1 MTKKK
6 KTLIILDGNALIH
19 RAWHALP
26 PLTDPQGRVVN
37 AIYGFISVLLKMIKE
52 QEPEYIAVTFD
63 LPGKTF
69 RHEEFEEYK
78 ATRVKQPDELYE
90 QIPLAKEMLKVFDIP
105 VFEKAGYEA
114 DDVIGTIS
122 KILDPKRDVESV
134 IVTGDLDT
142 LQLVDDNTKV
152 LTFVKGLSETKL
164 YDEKEVNKKYGFGPE
179 KLIDFK
185 AIKGDPSDNIPGV
198 PGIGDKGATDLIK
211 KYGSLSEIYKE
222 IVKNPDKFKKSVL
235 EKLKDGKESAKLS
248 QDLVTIVTDLKIKFD
263 LEKCKVGTW
272 DREKLVNEFGRY
284 GFKSLLAKLP
294 GAEAEEKISKKEFIT
309 IDALSK
315 MEKLI
320 NDLKKEREIAIS
332 LEIEDAGLF
341 GDSLAG
347 MGIRTKSGAYFLAL
361 GSLKKQE
368 QNKFWKS
375 AAVILEDNNI
385 KKIGY
390 DLKHEMEILANYSVK
405 LQGLDFDVMIASYL
419 LASGTRTH
427 DLGAIILQE
436 LGKELAESGK
446 DIELKKINFIWE
458 LKKAL
463 EPKLKKADV
472 LKLFNEVEMPL
483 IPVLAEME
491 RNGVKVNTSFLKK
504 MAARVDGDL
513 KKITKKIYKL
523 AGEEFNINSP
533 QQLKEILFERLQIP
547 TEGIRRG
554 KTGLSTAA
562 SELEKLRGEHPI
574 IKLIFDHRE
583 LAKLKSTYID
593 ALPKLVS
600 KETGRVHTS
609 FNQTVTATGRLSS
622 SSPNLQNIPIRK
634 ELGREIRK
642 AFVAEPGN
650 ELIAADYSQIEL
662 RIVAALAGDKK
673 MIKAFE
679 AGKDIHTATAAAIWN
694 IPEDRVDKDMRRAA
708 KAINFGVIYGQGPH
722 GLAQSAD
729 ITFMEA
735 KDFIEK
741 YFLAYADVKEYL
753 DRTKALAHKFGYVET
768 IFGRRRYLPDIKS
781 NIQQVCAAAERMAIN
796 MPVQGTAAD
805 IMKMAMICV
814 HQGLPKVSKAAKMIL
829 QVHDELVFEVP
840 EKDIKKV
847 GEFVKEEMENIYKLK
862 VPIIVDVEVGK
873 NWEDM
878 EKLK

>member
-105 VFEKAGYEA
+105 IFEKAGYEA

-272 DREKLVNEFGRY
+272 NRDKLVNEFGRY

-294 GAEAEEKISKKEFIT
+294 GAEAEEKISKKEFII
-309 IDALSK
+309 IDSLSK

-347 MGIRTKSGAYFLAL
+347 MGIRTKSGAHFLAL
-361 GSLKKQE
+361 GCLKKQD

-375 AAVILEDNNI
+375 AGVILEDNNI

-390 DLKHEMEILANYSVK
+390 DLKHEMEILANYSIK

-436 LGKELAESGK
+436 LGKELVESGK

-504 MAARVDGDL
+504 MATQVDGDL

-533 QQLKEILFERLQIP
+533 Q
-547 TEGIRRG
+547 
-554 KTGLSTAA
+554 
-562 SELEKLRGEHPI
+562 
-574 IKLIFDHRE
+574 
-583 LAKLKSTYID
+583 
-593 ALPKLVS
+593 
-600 KETGRVHTS
+600 
-609 FNQTVTATGRLSS
+609 
-622 SSPNLQNIPIRK
+622 
-634 ELGREIRK
+634 
-642 AFVAEPGN
+642 
-650 ELIAADYSQIEL
+650 
-662 RIVAALAGDKK
+662 
-673 MIKAFE
+673 
-679 AGKDIHTATAAAIWN
+679 
-694 IPEDRVDKDMRRAA
+694 
-708 KAINFGVIYGQGPH
+708 
-722 GLAQSAD
+722 
-729 ITFMEA
+729 
-735 KDFIEK
+735 
-741 YFLAYADVKEYL
+741 
-753 DRTKALAHKFGYVET
+753 
-768 IFGRRRYLPDIKS
+768 
-781 NIQQVCAAAERMAIN
+781 
-796 MPVQGTAAD
+796 
-805 IMKMAMICV
+805 
-814 HQGLPKVSKAAKMIL
+814 
-829 QVHDELVFEVP
+829 
-840 EKDIKKV
+840 
-847 GEFVKEEMENIYKLK
+847 
-862 VPIIVDVEVGK
+862 
-873 NWEDM
+873 
-878 EKLK
+878 

>member
-309 IDALSK
+309 IDSLSK